1 MAQNILGIDIGTYS
15 VKLILLERSF
25 DDFKILQFAEQPLN
39 LQTRLPHDELV
50 ALAVEQALKA
60 TPMTADIVSVSLP
73 GHLVSSRAIDMP
85 FTNVKKLAQ
94 VVEFEL
100 EGFVPFAIEDLVFD
114 FHVLSKTENV
124 SRLLCVYMHQER
136 FAKYLDSLS
145 GAGIDPKYFGADVVD
160 LANIAQVTM
169 VPRGLYALCDI
180 GHSKTN
186 VCIMKGRDLQY
197 ARTIGIGGLH
207 FTRALQRA
215 FNVNYEKAES
225 LKVARGRV
233 CVREQDSDQVSRIL
247 NHVATELV
255 SGIKQTFLGY
265 ENIAGRQPVA
275 AIYCTGGSSRLSG
288 LIDHLSFHL
297 RTNVLELDSLHAIQ
311 HGLEDT
317 SEANR
322 VMTQVICNAIRP
334 IFSNRLPKINF
345 RKGPYAYKQDIQVL
359 THELK
364 PVAILA
370 GVILLLGA
378 GYYFYAGYHFAKKK
392 EAIDAKIER
401 IVKSEYADL
410 AVKKGRS
417 GGGALNAYLK
427 QAQSKYNELKTQASS
442 VLGEGGPSV
451 LDVMQ
456 EISARLPAKKEFKF
470 SINDFNYQ
478 DDFVR
483 VNASTDDPLNA
494 TKIAEVLKESDLFP
508 NVEAT
513 DPQSKPNNQWD
524 FQMKIDLKKPEGATA
539 AKPGT
544 KGK

>member
-15 VKLILLERSF
+15 VKLILIERSF
-25 DDFKILQFAEQPLN
+25 DDFRILQFVEQPLN
-39 LQTRLPHDELV
+39 LQTRLPHDELA

-60 TPMTADIVSVSLP
+60 TPMAADIVSVSLP
-73 GHLVSSRAIDMP
+73 GHFLSSRIIDMP
-85 FTNVKKLAQ
+85 FTNAKKLAQ

-114 FHVLSKTENV
+114 FHILGKTENN

-136 FAKYLDSLS
+136 FSKYLDGLA
-145 GAGIDPKYFGADVVD
+145 GAGVDPKYLGADAVD

-169 VPRGLYALCDI
+169 VPQGLYAFCDV

-186 VCIMKGRDLQY
+186 VCIMKGRELQY

-207 FTRALQRA
+207 FTRTLQRA

-255 SGIKQTFLGY
+255 SGIKQTFLAY
-265 ENIAGRQPVA
+265 ENVAGREPVA
-275 AIYCTGGSSRLSG
+275 AIYCTGGGSRLNG

-297 RTNVLELDSLHAIQ
+297 RTNVLELDSLHSVE

-317 SEANR
+317 AEANR

-334 IFSNRLPKINF
+334 IFSNRLPKVNF

-364 PVAILA
+364 PVAVLA
-370 GVILLLGA
+370 AVILLLGA
-378 GYYFYAGYHFAKKK
+378 GYYFFADYHFATKKA
-392 EAIDAKIER
+392 AIDAKIEK

-410 AVKKGRS
+410 AVKKRGGS
-417 GGGALNAYLK
+417 GGALNAYLR
-427 QAQSKYNELKTQASS
+427 QAQSKYNELKGQAAS
-442 VLGEGGPSV
+442 VLGDGRPTLLE
-451 LDVMQ
+451 VMQ
-456 EISARLPAKKEFKF
+456 EITARLPAKSEFKF
-470 SINDFNYQ
+470 AINDFNFQ

-483 VNASTDDPLNA
+483 VTASTDDPLNA
-494 TKIAEVLKESDLFP
+494 TKIAEALKQSDLFP

-513 DPQSKPNNQWD
+513 DPQSKPNNLWD
-524 FQMKIDLKKPEGATA
+524 FQMKIDLKKPEGAV
-539 AKPGT
+539 AKPGA
-544 KGK
+544 KSK